1 MFCLACTGGI
11 GTGKSYVV
19 RIFSSLGIPAY
30 IADDRVKE
38 LYNIDKEL
46 LAKLVEILGDEIL
59 VDGKL
64 QRSVMA
70 CKIFADKDLLSKIN
84 NLVHPRLLEDFYL
97 WREEQEKKGVKMIIY
112 ESAIFLETPIFHHI
126 ADKVIVVTAPEEVR
140 IKRVIKRDNLEEH
153 LVRQR
158 INRQWKDD
166 ERLKMADFIIF
177 ADGKRAVLPQILHI
191 IDQIKNCDK

>member
-1 MFCLACTGGI
+1 MFCFACTGGI

-19 RIFSSLGIPAY
+19 RIFSALGIPAY
-30 IADDRVKE
+30 IADDRAKE

-46 LAKLVEILGDEIL
+46 LGKLVDTLGNEIV

-70 CKIFADKDLLSKIN
+70 GKIFSNKKLLLKIN
-84 NLVHPRLLEDFYL
+84 NIVHPRLLEDFYE

-112 ESAIFLETPIFHHI
+112 ESAIFLETPIFHPI
-126 ADKVIVVTAPEEVR
+126 ADKVIVVTAPEYVR
-140 IKRVIKRDNLEEH
+140 IKRVIKRDNIDEH
-153 LVRQR
+153 LVKQR
-158 INRQWKDD
+158 INRQWID
-166 ERLKMADFIIF
+166 EKRFKMADFIIF

-191 IDQIKNCDK
+191 IDEVKKNL